1 MTILDK
7 MILEVGKINKDK
19 NVFLTPI
26 QFTTILTSAL
36 IGGVLLYLP
45 NEIAAI
51 SQQDSWISCLLGS
64 LYPLYIVII
73 ANYTCKKFP
82 RDNIL
87 KLSKKC
93 FGKICG
99 TILNF
104 IFISF
109 FLFALTA
116 ELSGFSFVYIVYS
129 TPFLKSYQLLLVTL
143 IPIAFISYKG
153 IKTLGRFHE
162 VGFFI
167 TILSIFLLLPVLKYG
182 SILNLMPVFGS
193 GFTNIIK
200 GSKDTINNYAGMEMI
215 FLIYPFLQDSKKL
228 LKYGIVATAITTSI
242 FTLVVLATIF
252 YLGVETTQTYLWPVL
267 SLADSINI
275 PVINSFRFIFI
286 PIWAFVVFKCI
297 STYYFAV
304 SYGLNQSIKKISA
317 QKFTLLLYPLI
328 ILISLLYK
336 NPTMQRDY
344 PYKLGIFYMIFNLV
358 FISTIAIIIHFKKGD
373 NIEKV

>member
-1 MTILDK
+1 M
-7 MILEVGKINKDK
+7 NKDK

-26 QFTTILTSAL
+26 QFTTIMTSAL

-45 NEIAAI
+45 SEIAAI
-51 SQQDSWISCLLGS
+51 SKQDSWLSCLLGS
-64 LYPLYIVII
+64 LYPMYIVII

-109 FLFALTA
+109 FLYALTT
-116 ELSGFSFVYIVYS
+116 ELSGFSFVYTVYS
-129 TPFLKSYQLLLVTL
+129 TPFLKRYQVFLITL

-162 VGFFI
+162 VGFVIAIF
-167 TILSIFLLLPVLKYG
+167 SIFLLLPVIKYG

-200 GSKDTINNYAGMEMI
+200 GSKETVLNYAGMEMI

-228 LKYGIVATAITTSI
+228 LKCGIVATAITTSI

-252 YLGVETTQTYLWPVL
+252 YLGVETTQTYLYPVL
-267 SLADSINI
+267 SLADSINVPI
-275 PVINSFRFIFI
+275 INSFRFIFI
-286 PIWAFVVFKCI
+286 PIWAFVVIKCI

-304 SYGLNQSIKKISA
+304 SYALNQSIKKISS
-317 QKFTLLLYPLI
+317 QNFTLLLYPLI
-328 ILISLLYK
+328 IIISLLY
-336 NPTMQRDY
+336 NNTTMQRDY
-344 PYKLGIFYMIFNLV
+344 TNKLGSIYLIFNLL
-358 FISTIAIIIHFKKGD
+358 FISAIAIIIHFKKGD